1 MRGLPARG
9 IFFLGAMGLGPG
21 QLEGFVF
28 RPPNKKKCKT
38 QNVNLKMENIP
49 QSVRV
54 AGSLASR
61 QVSIVPIRAK
71 FWGFSEVI
79 LLING

>member
-1 MRGLPARG
+1 MRGFHSRDILSP
-9 IFFLGAMGLGPG
+9 GAMVLGPG

-38 QNVNLKMENIP
+38 QNGNIKMKNIP
-49 QSVRV
+49 QSLRV
-54 AGSLASR
+54 AGSLVSR

-71 FWGFSEVI
+71 LWGFF
-79 LLING
+79 